1 MLPARPA
8 LHLGPPRGAGPE
20 PETEIKLFGKERG
33 KAVGI
38 KSLQSMRRNL
48 PADAQPCSKLCPASS
63 PVTVFAQKPAKRNC
77 PQTTPFDALMFWL
90 SSTHPHRSSH
100 LGFHKEDQVC
110 LHFLS
115 CSVDSALTPAGRFLK
130 TWDRVPKEGEGVA
143 ENVPRMAAGRAW
155 QDTQAASR
163 QFCLVFLFL
172 SCLL

>member
-8 LHLGPPRGAGPE
+8 LHLGPPRGAGTE